1 MKKNQRK
8 LATLLAHYWEKIYSH
23 SRYTV
28 KEAQKL
34 VDFPI
39 EKPTYTAKGY
49 ELKKEK
55 VDTDITLGKPK
66 PIINSRY
73 KKGEFSYTIYQSAIM
88 GKGKDPFYFWVND
101 NDKIEHYELKGA
113 KFTFAKTTGS
123 NVKGI
128 KMIVPA
134 KGKDSS
140 YQIVIIDDI
149 LNKAELEKIM
159 ISFLK

>member
-8 LATLLAHYWEKIYSH
+8 LATLLAYYWEKIYSH
-23 SRYTV
+23 FRYTV

-34 VDFPI
+34 VGFPI
-39 EKPTYTAKGY
+39 KKPTYTAKGY

-55 VDTDITLGKPK
+55 VDTDITLRKSE

-88 GKGKDPFYFWVND
+88 
-101 NDKIEHYELKGA
+101 E
-113 KFTFAKTTGS
+113 
-123 NVKGI
+123 
-128 KMIVPA
+128 